1 MSLRSKIFLLL
12 IAVFGLYALLDY
24 QVQSRLVLPAF
35 KELEDEEAASD
46 IQRCAEALRREEQ
59 SLSDALTAMLP
70 QSSVLLKN
78 NNPAEFRAAFGE
90 PQFAAG
96 RMNLLLFAD
105 PSGTVLWSGAYDSDQ
120 DRPVKLDEYAPGRSV
135 ANDPLFKFTN
145 GNLRRGKLKTSAGLM
160 LVASQRVPGFG
171 SVAIGRLLDN
181 ESAMK
186 AELQKQ
192 AGVQF
197 EIIPLG
203 EKLSNADKAGFN
215 QALARNERDGSQ
227 GAYITA
233 GSHGQLKV
241 YKVLT
246 DLNNK
251 PVLLLLAERPR
262 NISQKGYAAVQFA
275 QGSIIVLAL
284 FVLGLMLLLMEKLVT
299 SRIGTLSR
307 FCRSVEKISSPG
319 SRVTIDG
326 RDELARLGN
335 DINRMLAEL
344 EHSRARLD
352 DALAETRAAAAAK
365 SEFLAVMSHEIR
377 TPMNGVLGMLGVLG
391 NTQLSAEQ
399 YEHLSIAQE
408 SAENLL
414 RLLNDILDFSKIEAG
429 KLEIE
434 EIDFNLPMLIEDNL
448 RVCALKAR
456 EKGLEL
462 ITDVSGDIPETL
474 IGDPGR
480 IRQILSNLIN
490 NAIKFT
496 HEGYVAVVATL
507 EEEQEDHVIVR
518 VNIHDSGIGIPEDRI
533 ARLFKSFSQVDAST
547 TRKYGGSGLGL
558 AICSTLAEMMG
569 GQCGVESEMGRGSTF
584 WFTLKLER
592 LTGLRKPRALPL
604 SELKGHSVLIVDD
617 STINRRVMNLQL
629 SKWGLLVAEADS
641 GRVALEMLRSAAGQ
655 GQPYE
660 ICILDYIMPGLNGQ
674 ELGQAILSEP
684 LIGNTR
690 LILVT
695 SAGQR
700 GDANKFHAM
709 GYAAYLSKP
718 ISQNQLVE
726 CVASVLGME
735 DEPTKATR
743 PPLITKYSLAES
755 QASSLEILLAED
767 NRVNQKVALA
777 LLGRA
782 GHKVD
787 VVENGRAAVEALKSR
802 EYDLV
807 FMDVHMP
814 EMDGFQA
821 TQAIRRMSSRMALVP
836 IIAMTARAM
845 QSDRQVCLDSGMDDY
860 LSKPIN
866 PVELYAA
873 IDRQRNV
880 FEERTAAW
888 IETQV
893 AREVNEQR
901 KPELT
906 VLSEPAALGDG
917 FLGAPVE
924 KIGVEAA
931 VAPNWDGS
939 VLLPDEPMDIPLS
952 IEHVGDRKFWLELVE
967 VFLGE
972 MPARIDQLR
981 ALIEDGDAEEVENLA
996 HSIKG
1001 SCAEMLAEPMR
1012 QVSQAL
1018 ELCGRERNL
1027 VDAPELLD
1035 KLIDSYRELE
1045 EVLLR
1050 ERAMVA

>member
-12 IAVFGLYALLDY
+12 IALFGLYALVDY
-24 QVQSRLVLPAF
+24 QVQSKMVLPAF
-35 KELEDEEAASD
+35 ESLEDEGAAED
-46 IQRCAEALRREEQ
+46 IHRCSEALRREEQ
-59 SLSDALTAMLP
+59 SLSDALYTMLP
-70 QSSVLLKN
+70 QS
-78 NNPAEFRAAFGE
+78 RAFLSSGKPEAIAKAFGTA
-90 PQFAAG
+90 QFTDS
-96 RMNLLLFAD
+96 RMNMLLFAD
-105 PSGTVLWSGAYDSDQ
+105 QNGRVIWSGAYDYETQQPLELS
-120 DRPVKLDEYAPGRSV
+120 EFASGRSL
-135 ANDPLFKFTN
+135 AGKPLLKFSDKSDK
-145 GNLRRGKLKTSAGLM
+145 RSGKIDTSTGPM
-160 LVASQRVPGFG
+160 LVASRQIKGVGT
-171 SVAIGRLLDN
+171 VAMGRLINN
-181 ESAMK
+181 ESEMK
-186 AELQKQ
+186 SELEKQ

-197 EIIPLG
+197 TILPVKGKLG
-203 EKLSNADKAGFN
+203 GGDKKALERSIALGHGNEAGHN
-215 QALARNERDGSQ
+215 
-227 GAYITA
+227 AYIVPSED
-233 GSHGQLKV
+233 GKLRV
-241 YKVLT
+241 YKTLD
-246 DLNNK
+246 DLSGN
-251 PVLLLLAERPR
+251 PVIMLKAELPR
-262 NISQKGYAAVQFA
+262 TISHRGQTAVTYA
-275 QGSIIVLAL
+275 QGSVLVLAL
-284 FVLGLMLLLMEKLVT
+284 FVLGMVLLLMEKLVT
-299 SRIGTLSR
+299 SRIAILSR
-307 FCRSVEKISSPG
+307 FCRSVEKVSSPG
-319 SRVTIDG
+319 SRVSIEG
-326 RDELARLGN
+326 KDELARLGK

-344 EHSRARLD
+344 ENNRRQLD
-352 DALAETRAAAAAK
+352 EALSETRAAASAK

-391 NTQLSAEQ
+391 NTQLSADQ

-462 ITDVSGDIPETL
+462 ITDISPDIPETL
-474 IGDPGR
+474 VGDPGR
-480 IRQILSNLIN
+480 IRQILNNLIN

-496 HEGYVAVVATL
+496 HAGYVAVVASLET
-507 EEEQEDHVIVR
+507 EEEKHVTVR

-533 ARLFKSFSQVDAST
+533 NRLFKSFSQVDAST

-558 AICSTLAEMMG
+558 VICSTLAEMMG
-569 GQCGVESEMGRGSTF
+569 GECGVESEVGRGSTF
-584 WFTLKLER
+584 WFTLRLER
-592 LTGLRKPRALPL
+592 LAGVRKPRPLPL

-641 GRVALEMLRSAAGQ
+641 GRVALEMLRTAASA

-660 ICILDYIMPGLNGQ
+660 TCILDYIMPGLNGQ

-700 GDANKFHAM
+700 GDANKFHEM

-726 CVASVLGME
+726 CVASVLGTE
-735 DEPTKATR
+735 VPTQSSR

-755 QASSLEILLAED
+755 QAASLEILLAED

-782 GHKVD
+782 GHKIE
-787 VVENGRAAVEALKSR
+787 VVENGRAAVEAVMNR

-821 TQAIRRMSSRMALVP
+821 TQTIRRLNTRMALVP

-880 FEERTAAW
+880 FEERTTAW
-888 IETQV
+888 VEATVGHELRGLEMHDGSADV
-893 AREVNEQR
+893 AMGEG
-901 KPELT
+901 L
-906 VLSEPAALGDG
+906 LSGSI
-917 FLGAPVE
+917 E
-924 KIGVEAA
+924 KIGIE
-931 VAPNWDGS
+931 PGGGGMNWDGR
-939 VLLPDEPMDIPLS
+939 VVMPDDPMDVKMS
-952 IEHVGDRKFWLELVE
+952 VEHVGDRKFWLELVE

-972 MPARIDQLR
+972 MPKRIDNLR
-981 ALIEDGDAEEVENLA
+981 NMIERGDSEEVENLA

-1035 KLIDSYRELE
+1035 KLIDTYRELE

-1050 ERAMVA
+1050 ERTMVA

>member
-12 IAVFGLYALLDY
+12 VAVFGLYALVDNY
-24 QVQSRLVLPAF
+24 VQRGLVLPAF
-35 KELEDEEAASD
+35 KSLEDQNAEGD
-46 IQRCAEALRREEQ
+46 IQRCAEALRREKI
-59 SLSDALTAMLP
+59 SLKDSLHAWTMSSESSTFLKTHDPQIIETALGKAK
-70 QSSVLLKN
+70 LKESN
-78 NNPAEFRAAFGE
+78 ISFV
-90 PQFAAG
+90 
-96 RMNLLLFAD
+96 LFAD
-105 PSGTVLWSGAYDSDQ
+105 TAQQVIWSSTPDLPDGKKLPEFEKGQLLTDSDL
-120 DRPVKLDEYAPGRSV
+120 LDFSSGDNYS
-135 ANDPLFKFTN
+135 DIMQ
-145 GNLRRGKLKTSAGLM
+145 TSAGPM
-160 LVASQRVPGFG
+160 VVAAQNKRGLG
-171 SVAIGRLLDN
+171 SVAMGRLIDLK
-181 ESAMK
+181 MQ
-186 AELQKQ
+186 AELQRQ
-192 AGVQF
+192 AGLQF
-197 EIIPLG
+197 EILG
-203 EKLSNADKAGFN
+203 
-215 QALARNERDGSQ
+215 
-227 GAYITA
+227 
-233 GSHGQLKV
+233 V
-241 YKVLT
+241 T
-246 DLNNK
+246 DLNERNK
-251 PVLLLLAERPR
+251 AGLRGAINSKTTYIDSERSKTLRIYTVVKNREDDPVLLLAADMPR
-262 NISQKGYAAVQFA
+262 TISQRGAGAVNYAQASLV
-275 QGSIIVLAL
+275 VLAG
-284 FVLGLMLLLMEKLVT
+284 FVLLIMALLMEKLVV
-299 SRIGTLSR
+299 SRIATLSR

-319 SRVTIDG
+319 SRLHLDG
-326 RDELARLGN
+326 NDELAKLGG

-344 EHSRARLD
+344 EHSRHRLD
-352 DALAETRAAAAAK
+352 EALSESRAATQAK

-377 TPMNGVLGMLGVLG
+377 TPMNGVLGMLGVLA

-456 EKGLEL
+456 ERGLEV
-462 ITDVSGDIPETL
+462 ITDISPDIPETL
-474 IGDPGR
+474 VGDPGR
-480 IRQILSNLIN
+480 IRQILANLIN

-496 HEGYVAVVATL
+496 HEGYVAVVANL
-507 EEEQEDHVIVR
+507 DSEDEDTATVKIS
-518 VNIHDSGIGIPEDRI
+518 IHDSGIGIPEERLG
-533 ARLFKSFSQVDAST
+533 RLFKSFSQVDAST
-547 TRKYGGSGLGL
+547 TRQYGGSGLGL

-569 GQCGVESEMGRGSTF
+569 GQCGVESEVGRGSTF
-584 WFTLKLER
+584 WFTLR
-592 LTGLRKPRALPL
+592 LNRMPTVRLPRPLPL

-641 GRVALEMLRSAAGQ
+641 GRQALEMLRVAANA

-660 ICILDYIMPGLNGQ
+660 VVVLDYIMPGLNGQ
-674 ELGQAILSEP
+674 ELGQAILADAST
-684 LIGNTR
+684 GNTR
-690 LILVT
+690 LVLVT

-735 DEPTKATR
+735 PPQGTPQR
-743 PPLITKYSLAES
+743 PPLITKYTLAES
-755 QASSLEILLAED
+755 QASALKVLLAED

-782 GHKVD
+782 GHQVD
-787 VVENGRAAVEALKSR
+787 VVENGRAAVEALR
-802 EYDLV
+802 ECEYDLV

-814 EMDGFQA
+814 EVDGFTA
-821 TQAIRRMSSRMALVP
+821 TEQIRRLNTRMALVP

-845 QSDRQVCLDSGMDDY
+845 ESDRQICLDSGMDDY

-873 IDRQRNV
+873 IERARSLFDQRVTLWNDSSTV
-880 FEERTAAW
+880 PMIATGRG
-888 IETQV
+888 
-893 AREVNEQR
+893 
-901 KPELT
+901 KLT
-906 VLSEPAALGDG
+906 VIESIENSAAALAN
-917 FLGAPVE
+917 APKE
-924 KIGVEAA
+924 KIGVEAGSIA
-931 VAPNWDGS
+931 ANWDGS
-939 VLLPDEPMDIPLS
+939 VLMPAEPMDVGLS

-972 MPARIDQLR
+972 MPRRIDVLR
-981 ALIEDGDAEEVENLA
+981 GLIEAGDAKEIENLA

-1012 QVSQAL
+1012 QVAQAL
-1018 ELCGRERNL
+1018 EMCGREDNL

-1045 EVLLR
+1045 EVLLH
-1050 ERAMVA
+1050 ERTMVA